1 MSVLEGKNVVL
12 GVTGSIAA
20 YKAVQL
26 ASRLTQAGAVVRTVM
41 TPAAKEF
48 VGPLNFQALTR
59 REVHTDVR
67 EVDAEGRIA
76 HVELGMSADL
86 VVVAPATANTIARLA
101 AGMADDILSA
111 TWLVAE
117 CPRLVAPAMESGM
130 YLNDATQAN
139 LRTLADRDVRIVPP
153 GTGPLASGRSGIGRM
168 AEVEVIVDAIRL
180 ALGEGGDLDGKR
192 IVVTAGGTREFLD
205 AVRFIGN
212 PSSGRQ
218 GVALAEAARDRGAE
232 VVLIAG
238 VMTVRRPAG
247 MRIVKAES
255 AAEMNEAVEAETH
268 GCDALVM
275 AAAVGDYR
283 SATAV
288 AEKMKKT
295 GGPVTVEL
303 EETADILAGL
313 GGGFVK
319 VGFAAETENLLE
331 NARGKLA
338 AKNLDAIVA
347 NDVSGTDVGFKSE
360 HNRVK
365 IIRRN
370 GSVTEAGPAP
380 KTHIAEKVMDVV
392 VELLGAGRE

>member
-26 ASRLTQAGAVVRTVM
+26 ASTLTQAGAVVRTVM
-41 TPAAKEF
+41 TPAARDF
-48 VGPLNFQALTR
+48 VSPLNFQALTGQA
-59 REVHTDVR
+59 VHTEAAEMDG
-67 EVDAEGRIA
+67 EGRIA
-76 HVELGMSADL
+76 HVELGNGADVL
-86 VVVAPATANTIARLA
+86 VVAPATANTIARLA
-101 AGMADDILSA
+101 AGMADDIVSA
-111 TWLVAE
+111 TWLAAK
-117 CPRLVAPAMESGM
+117 CPRLVAPAMESSM
-130 YLNDATQAN
+130 YLDEATQTN
-139 LRTLADRDVRIVPP
+139 LRTLADRGARIVPP
-153 GTGPLASGRSGIGRM
+153 GTGRLASGRDGVGRM

-180 ALGEGGDLDGKR
+180 ALGKGGDLDGKR
-192 IVVTAGGTREFLD
+192 LVVTAGGTREYLD

-238 VMTVRRPAG
+238 TMTVRRPAG
-247 MRIVKAES
+247 MRVVEVES
-255 AAEMNEAVEAETH
+255 AAEMQAAVEAETD

-283 SATAV
+283 PSKV
-288 AEKMKKT
+288 AREKMKKS
-295 GGPVTVEL
+295 GGPVTLEL

-313 GGGFVK
+313 SGEFVK
-319 VGFAAETENLLE
+319 VGFAAETENLVE
-331 NARGKLA
+331 NARAKLE
-338 AKNLDAIVA
+338 AKKLDAIVA
-347 NDVSGTDVGFKSE
+347 NDVSEADAGFGAE

-365 IIRRN
+365 IIRRD

-380 KTHIAEKVMDVV
+380 KAHIAEKVMDMV
-392 VELLGAGRE
+392 VELLGAGGE